1 MLDQSRIISKMNEL
15 AKLIGYEPN
24 DISFLAKAMRS
35 QIIHSFGDGKNRKNY
50 TNDSLA
56 TLGDSLLK
64 FILTEYLFDSGYD
77 KAEITTKKR
86 PLEDNTTLYNL
97 CIDSGI
103 FRYAY
108 NDLYF
113 SDEASSENQVYHS
126 KHDVYIEAIIAAIY
140 KDKGIEYC
148 KNWTIK
154 FLQHHLPSH
163 LLDKNKGVPDGLF

>member
-1 MLDQSRIISKMNEL
+1 MLEKNEIVSKMNDL
-15 AKLIGYEPN
+15 AQLIGYEPN
-24 DISFLAKAMRS
+24 DISFLAKAMHC

-64 FILTEYLFDSGYD
+64 FILTEYLFDNGYD
-77 KAEITTKKR
+77 KAEITTKKQQ
-86 PLEDNTTLYNL
+86 LEDNTSLYNL
-97 CIDSGI
+97 CNDSGI

-113 SDEASSENQVYHS
+113 SDNAPLENQVYHS

-154 FLQHHLPSH
+154 FLQQHLI
-163 LLDKNKGVPDGLF
+163 LIK